1 MPAILTAAALAC
13 AGWAAVSAWQTVV
26 TAGVQTLHVLWLLP
40 ALVALH
46 LTQLLLSAQAW
57 RVLLPAPPA
66 GWFLFHRLRLVREG
80 IDSLLP
86 VAQVGGE
93 VVGAQLLARAGLQL
107 GLSAA
112 SVVVDVTLEFL
123 SQIMFLVAGLMLW
136 SAIEPAASGVSAWGR
151 WLGIGALA
159 AIAAG
164 AMMAAQIFG
173 LLRLVEAITKRIAAR
188 LPALATLTLDGLHLS
203 AVQLYRRR
211 LPLIVSCVL
220 HLLAWMLGTIE
231 SWAVLHALGFDV
243 AWSTALVVES
253 LGMAGRS
260 AGFAIPGAL
269 VVQETGFVLAAAAIG
284 LPESA
289 GLALSLIKRLREVST
304 GFIGL
309 ALWHHSGRARA

>member
-1 MPAILTAAALAC
+1 M
-13 AGWAAVSAWQTVV
+13 V
-26 TAGVQTLHVLWLLP
+26 TAGLETLHVLWLLP

-46 LTQLLLSAQAW
+46 MTQLLLSAQAW
-57 RVLLPAPPA
+57 RVLLPVPPA

-93 VVGAQLLARAGLQL
+93 VVGAQLLARTGLQP

-123 SQIMFLVAGLMLW
+123 SQIMFLVAGLALW
-136 SAIEPAASGVSAWGR
+136 SSLAPGASVPAWGP

-159 AIAAG
+159 AASAG
-164 AMMAAQIFG
+164 AMMAAQVFG

-188 LPALATLTLDGLHLS
+188 LPALAAVSLDGLHVY
-203 AVQLYRRR
+203 AIGLYRRR
-211 LPLIVSCVL
+211 GPMTVSYAL

-253 LGMAGRS
+253 LGMASRS

-269 VVQETGFVLAAAAIG
+269 VVQETGFVLAAAAMG

-309 ALWHHSGRARA
+309 ALWHHSGRTRS

>member
-1 MPAILTAAALAC
+1 L
-13 AGWAAVSAWQTVV
+13 SAWQTVV
-26 TAGVQTLHVLWLLP
+26 TAGVETLHVLWLLP

-57 RVLLPAPPA
+57 RVLLPVPPA

-123 SQIMFLVAGLMLW
+123 SQIMFLVAGLALW
-136 SAIEPAASGVSAWGR
+136 SSLAPAASGVPAWGP
-151 WLGIGALA
+151 WLVIGALA
-159 AIAAG
+159 AISAG

-188 LPALATLTLDGLHLS
+188 LPALATLSLDGLHIS
-203 AVQLYRRR
+203 AIDLYRRR
-211 LPLIVSCVL
+211 GPLIVSCAL

-269 VVQETGFVLAAAAIG
+269 VVQETGFVLAAAAMG

-309 ALWHHSGRARA
+309 ALWHRSGRARS